1 MFRYEMTFRY
11 IMLIACV
18 QRDTDQNLPPPAT
31 GRGRLQKVCLSPAR
45 WSQVTQEHCNIKKKS
60 NKKNNNKKKLFNTHL
75 RSKPNLFSYNSNY
88 TNDYELLTCV
98 GTWVWEG

>member
-60 NKKNNNKKKLFNTHL
+60 NKKKKQQKKAF
-75 RSKPNLFSYNSNY
+75 
-88 TNDYELLTCV
+88 
-98 GTWVWEG
+98 